1 MNCCAPPGL
10 VGSLSLSLTFLLG
23 QQVDLQRTDLCTLHV
38 QAHFVMLYVFSTT
51 LYFSLWW
58 RAFLVLYPRGFVR
71 DGSTNLKL
79 FSQLFWLLLVVGM
92 SVQYTG
98 ELVLQLQGN
107 YPQGSMQGR

>member
-1 MNCCAPPGL
+1 MYPPGL

-23 QQVDLQRTDLCTLHV
+23 QQVDLQRTLHV
-38 QAHFVMLYVFSTT
+38 QAHFVMLYVFCTT

-58 RAFLVLYPRGFVR
+58 RVFLVLYPRGFVR
-71 DGSTNLKL
+71 EGSTNLKL
-79 FSQLFWLLLVVGM
+79 FNQLFWLMLVVWL

-107 YPQGSMQGR
+107 SPQGSMQGR